1 MGGFCISPHKRGCH
15 AALGR
20 REWAFWDASG
30 LQDLT
35 VKGILMSKWA
45 WRSGVCVMLWI
56 SSYLFRGRYERKTF
70 RSSLFRI
77 VVQGAEGRE
86 G

>member
-20 REWAFWDASG
+20 REWAFWGASG

-45 WRSGVCVMLWI
+45 WRSGVSVMLWI
-56 SSYLFRGRYERKTF
+56 SRYLCSVGTVNGRP
-70 RSSLFRI
+70 SDHLCL
-77 VVQGAEGRE
+77 G
-86 G
+86 